1 MIGLV
6 TGKRENK
13 KWNER
18 AQQLVSDWRKE
29 VEPFCRSEATPIRTE
44 RLCQEIGDAFPA
56 DGVLVSDTGFA
67 SIWTGGMV
75 NFSRP
80 GQTYIRAAGSLGWAF
95 PAALGAKCGAPER
108 PVVCFIGDGG
118 FYYHLTE
125 LETASRCGINLV
137 TVVNNNQYLRQCVD
151 GINQA
156 YGDRPGNRDAQ
167 CKFSKTDFARIA
179 QDLGCV
185 GIRVEQPGEIAAAFK
200 KALSLNKPVVVD
212 VVTDPACR
220 APGPWTPPVK

>member
-1 MIGLV
+1 M
-6 TGKRENK
+6 
-13 KWNER
+13 
-18 AQQLVSDWRKE
+18 
-29 VEPFCRSEATPIRTE
+29 
-44 RLCQEIGDAFPA
+44 
-56 DGVLVSDTGFA
+56 
-67 SIWTGGMV
+67 
-75 NFSRP
+75 
-80 GQTYIRAAGSLGWAF
+80 
-95 PAALGAKCGAPER
+95 
-108 PVVCFIGDGG
+108 VCFIGDGG

-125 LETASRCGINLV
+125 LETASRCGINVV

-156 YGDRPGNRDAQ
+156 YGDRPGNRDEQ

-185 GIRVEQPGEIAAAFK
+185 GIRVESPEGIAPAFK
-200 KALSLNKPVVVD
+200 KALSLNKPVVID